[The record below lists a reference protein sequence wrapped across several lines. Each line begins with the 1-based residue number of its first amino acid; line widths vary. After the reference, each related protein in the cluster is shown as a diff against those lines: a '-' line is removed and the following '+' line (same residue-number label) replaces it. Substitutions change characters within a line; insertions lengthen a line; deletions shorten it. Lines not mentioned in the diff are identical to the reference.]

1 MAPYAFRTAV
11 ESRAV
16 KPHRLR
22 LGAGAVRGT
31 HSASRLKADRR
42 CAQACRASTV
52 GRWGVAAGGVRNPY
66 MGRDD
71 TKTAPPVHRSAR
83 LPVPPVQAHAA
94 TLAGIGPGSY
104 VQAVA
109 LIRSVTSCAVRVLY
123 RVFMASSSPTFIVGI
138 DLGTSHTV
146 VAHVPLGGQAPDIRL
161 LAVPQRISATEVRG
175 DSLLPS
181 VRYQAAPGELGDAWQ
196 QPWPPQGA
204 DAHSPAVVGRW
215 ARDLG
220 AAVPMRL
227 VTSAKSWLSHTGVD
241 RTAAILPWGAGDEV
255 VKVSPLAASAS
266 YLAHVATA
274 WDAQHPSAPL
284 TQQTV
289 VLTVPASFDEGARAL
304 TLEAAR
310 LAGLADVHLLEEP
323 KAAFHDWLLLQG
335 EQLAAQLADS
345 RLVLVVDVG
354 GGTTDLT
361 LIRVEPAK
369 TDGELPTLT
378 RTAVGEHLMLGGD
391 NMDLAL
397 AHQLEARLA
406 GAGQRLPAA
415 SFAQLVQRCR
425 IAKEQL
431 LAQDAP
437 EQVRVT
443 LLGTGSRLLAQ
454 TQSAT
459 LTRAQVQQWVV
470 EGFLPLVQLSDQPTK
485 RQSALRGFGL
495 PYPADAAIT
504 RHLAQFLAQHA
515 GGALPDTVLLNGG
528 VFHAHALVQRLTQQ
542 LSDWRG
548 SPVRVL
554 HNPHPDWAV
563 ARGAAAYGLAR
574 WQPQAAP
581 QGLQPNQ
588 PVATVPQAPIA
599 MKSVLP
605 QIGGGSARSY
615 WLLLPGKAGQTPALI
630 CLLPKG
636 TEEGVRVVL
645 SGRRFALKLGQAVR
659 FVLLANS
666 HSSAPAQ
673 AGQLAQLE
681 GEGWVELPPLS
692 TVLPVPEG
700 STTAQVEVQLQASMT
715 EVGTLQVRCTR
726 VQDGVADPAQS
737 WLLPF
742 AVRGAVGQIAAEN
755 AAVNAD
761 TAGAGGQ
768 DDANSSAA
776 QLPQAVALVDR
787 IFGTQAQAVTSKEV
801 RQLRQSLEK
810 LLGPREDWHVGLLRA
825 LFDALLARAKR
836 RRRSADHERVWF
848 NLAGWCLRPGVG
860 AELDVWRITQVWA
873 LYGQGLGHAK
883 EAANWTEWWV
893 FWRRVA
899 AGLDEAQQM
908 QVLEAV
914 AAAMQKTVQ
923 QTTQRNV
930 ASGGG
935 KASFGSYDDMLRLFA
950 AMEAVPWP
958 YRQEMG
964 QWMLQRL
971 KREGESVQ
979 TWWAIGRLAA
989 RQPLA
994 ANAHLV
1000 MPPAAAQ
1007 EFVAAT
1013 LQQDWRRNETAMFAA
1028 VQMARMT
1035 GDIARDLPDAV
1046 RAQVLD
1052 KMRASGAPARW
1063 VAMVEQVVQMEAED
1077 QKRSLGDSLPPGL
1090 VLL

>member
-1 MAPYAFRTAV
+1 MPV
-11 ESRAV
+11 
-16 KPHRLR
+16 
-22 LGAGAVRGT
+22 
-31 HSASRLKADRR
+31 
-42 CAQACRASTV
+42 
-52 GRWGVAAGGVRNPY
+52 
-66 MGRDD
+66 
-71 TKTAPPVHRSAR
+71 APP
-83 LPVPPVQAHAA
+83 
-94 TLAGIGPGSY
+94 
-104 VQAVA
+104 
-109 LIRSVTSCAVRVLY
+109 
-123 RVFMASSSPTFIVGI
+123 SPAFIVGI

-146 VAHVPLGGQAPDIRL
+146 VASVPLGGSAKDIAL
-161 LAVPQRISATEVRG
+161 LQIAQRSTAGEVLAQP
-175 DSLLPS
+175 LLPS

-196 QPWPPQGA
+196 LPWPPQGA
-204 DAHSPAVVGRW
+204 EAATPAVIGRW

-227 VTSAKSWLSHTGVD
+227 VASAKSWLSHTGVD
-241 RTAAILPWGAGDEV
+241 RTAAILPWGAGDDV
-255 VKVSPLAASAS
+255 AKVSPLQASAS
-266 YLAHVATA
+266 YLAHVKAA
-274 WDAQHPSAPL
+274 WDGQHPSAPL
-284 TQQTV
+284 HQQTV

-304 TLEAAR
+304 TLEAAS
-310 LAGLADVHLLEEP
+310 LAGLQQVHLLEEP

-335 EQLAAQLADS
+335 EQLASQLADS

-361 LIRVEPAK
+361 LIRVEAAASEG
-369 TDGELPTLT
+369 DLPVLT

-397 AHQLEARLA
+397 AHQLEPALA

-415 SFAQLVQRCR
+415 RFAQLVQRCR

-437 EQVRVT
+437 GHVTVT
-443 LLGTGSRLLAQ
+443 LLGGGSRLLAQ
-454 TQSAT
+454 SQSVT
-459 LTRAQVQQWVV
+459 LTQAQVQQWVV
-470 EGFLPLVQLSDQPTK
+470 EGFLPPAAMTDHPAK
-485 RQSALRGFGL
+485 RQGALRGFGL
-495 PYPADAAIT
+495 PYPADAAIS

-515 GGALPDTVLLNGG
+515 AGALPDTVLLNGG
-528 VFHAHALVQRLTQQ
+528 VFHAHALVERLTQQ

-574 WQPQAAP
+574 VQAEHAP
-581 QGLQPNQ
+581 
-588 PVATVPQAPIA
+588 ATDPLPASKQSAQTAATAI
-599 MKSVLP
+599 LP

-615 WLLLPGKAGQTPALI
+615 GLLLPGKAGQAPDIL
-630 CLLPKG
+630 CLLPRG
-636 TEEGVRVVL
+636 TPEGVRMVL
-645 SGRRFALKLGQAVR
+645 SGRRFALRLGQAVR

-666 HSSAPAQ
+666 QHSAPMQ
-673 AGQLAQLE
+673 PGQLIKLE

-692 TVLPVPEG
+692 MVLPAPQG
-700 STTAQVEVQLQASMT
+700 QTMAQVEVQLQACMT
-715 EVGTLQVRCTR
+715 EVGTLEVRCTR
-726 VQDGVADPAQS
+726 IQDGVADPAQS

-742 AVRGAVGQIAAEN
+742 SVRGAVGQTAQENPAADADAEST
-755 AAVNAD
+755 ADPKHSKGLKTAD
-761 TAGAGGQ
+761 TL
-768 DDANSSAA
+768 
-776 QLPQAVALVDR
+776 LPQAVAQLDR

-810 LLGPREDWHVGLLRA
+810 LLGGREGWDVGLLRA

-860 AELDVWRITQVWA
+860 AQLDSWRIAQVWS
-873 LYGQGLGHAK
+873 LYEQGLGHAK

-899 AGLDEAQQM
+899 AGLNEEQQM

-914 AAAMQKTVQ
+914 AGAMQKTVQ
-923 QTTQRNV
+923 QTTQRSV

-935 KASFGSYDDMLRLFA
+935 KASLGSYDDMLRLFA
-950 AMEAVPWP
+950 AMEAVPWS

-971 KREGESVQ
+971 KRPDESVQ
-979 TWWAIGRLAA
+979 TWWAIGRVAA

-1007 EFVAAT
+1007 EFLDAT
-1013 LQQDWRRNETAMFAA
+1013 LQQDWRKNETAMFAA
-1028 VQMARMT
+1028 VQIARMT
-1035 GDIARDLPDAV
+1035 GDRARDVPDAV
-1046 RAQVLD
+1046 RQQVLE
-1052 KMRASGAPARW
+1052 KMRASGAPERW
-1063 VAMVEQVVQMEAED
+1063 VTLVEQVVQMEAED
-1077 QKRSLGDSLPPGL
+1077 QKRSLGDSVPPGL
-1090 VLL
+1090 VLLPPGSRAPA

>member
-1 MAPYAFRTAV
+1 MPV
-11 ESRAV
+11 
-16 KPHRLR
+16 
-22 LGAGAVRGT
+22 
-31 HSASRLKADRR
+31 
-42 CAQACRASTV
+42 
-52 GRWGVAAGGVRNPY
+52 
-66 MGRDD
+66 
-71 TKTAPPVHRSAR
+71 APP
-83 LPVPPVQAHAA
+83 
-94 TLAGIGPGSY
+94 
-104 VQAVA
+104 
-109 LIRSVTSCAVRVLY
+109 
-123 RVFMASSSPTFIVGI
+123 SPAFIVGI

-146 VAHVPLGGQAPDIRL
+146 VASVPLGGSAKDIAL
-161 LAVPQRISATEVRG
+161 LQIAQRSTAGEVLAQP
-175 DSLLPS
+175 LLPS

-196 QPWPPQGA
+196 LPWPPQGA
-204 DAHSPAVVGRW
+204 EAATPAVIGRW

-227 VTSAKSWLSHTGVD
+227 VASAKSWLSHTGVD
-241 RTAAILPWGAGDEV
+241 RTAAILPWGAGDDV
-255 VKVSPLAASAS
+255 AKVSPLQASAS
-266 YLAHVATA
+266 YLAHVKAA
-274 WDAQHPSAPL
+274 WDGQHPSAPL
-284 TQQTV
+284 HQQTV

-304 TLEAAR
+304 TLEAAS
-310 LAGLADVHLLEEP
+310 LAGLQQVHLLEEP

-335 EQLAAQLADS
+335 EQLASQLADS

-361 LIRVEPAK
+361 LIRVEAAASEG
-369 TDGELPTLT
+369 DLPVLT

-397 AHQLEARLA
+397 AHQLEPALA
-406 GAGQRLPAA
+406 GTGQRLPAA
-415 SFAQLVQRCR
+415 RFAQLVQRCR

-437 EQVRVT
+437 GHVTVT
-443 LLGTGSRLLAQ
+443 LLGGGSRLLAQ
-454 TQSAT
+454 SQSVMLTQ
-459 LTRAQVQQWVV
+459 AQVQQWVV
-470 EGFLPLVQLSDQPTK
+470 EGFLPPAAMTDHPAK
-485 RQSALRGFGL
+485 RQGALRGFGL
-495 PYPADAAIT
+495 PYPADAAIS

-515 GGALPDTVLLNGG
+515 AGALPDTVLLNGG
-528 VFHAHALVQRLTQQ
+528 VFHAHALVERLTQQ

-574 WQPQAAP
+574 VQAEHAP
-581 QGLQPNQ
+581 
-588 PVATVPQAPIA
+588 ATDRLPASEQSAQTAATAI
-599 MKSVLP
+599 LP

-615 WLLLPGKAGQTPALI
+615 GLLLPGKPGQAPDIL
-630 CLLPKG
+630 CLLPRG
-636 TEEGVRVVL
+636 TPEGVRMVL
-645 SGRRFALKLGQAVR
+645 SGRRFALRLGQAVR

-666 HSSAPAQ
+666 QHSAPMQ
-673 AGQLAQLE
+673 PGQLIKLE

-692 TVLPVPEG
+692 MVLPAPQGQVM
-700 STTAQVEVQLQASMT
+700 AQVEVQLQACMT
-715 EVGTLQVRCTR
+715 EVGTLEVRCTR
-726 VQDGVADPAQS
+726 IQDGVADPAQS

-742 AVRGAVGQIAAEN
+742 SVRGAVGQAAQEN
-755 AAVNAD
+755 PAADADAESTADQKDPKDSKGLKTAD
-761 TAGAGGQ
+761 TL
-768 DDANSSAA
+768 
-776 QLPQAVALVDR
+776 LPQAVAQLDR

-810 LLGPREDWHVGLLRA
+810 LLGGREGWDVGLLRA

-860 AELDVWRITQVWA
+860 AQLDSWRIAQVWS
-873 LYGQGLGHAK
+873 LYEQGLGHAK

-899 AGLDEAQQM
+899 AGLNEEQQM

-914 AAAMQKTVQ
+914 AGAMQKTVQ
-923 QTTQRNV
+923 QTTQRSM

-935 KASFGSYDDMLRLFA
+935 KASLGSYDDMLRLFA
-950 AMEAVPWP
+950 AMEAVPWS

-971 KREGESVQ
+971 KRPDESVQ
-979 TWWAIGRLAA
+979 TWWAIGRVAA

-1007 EFVAAT
+1007 EFLDAT
-1013 LQQDWRRNETAMFAA
+1013 LQQDWRKNETAMFAA
-1028 VQMARMT
+1028 VQIARMT
-1035 GDIARDLPDAV
+1035 GDRARDVPDAV
-1046 RAQVLD
+1046 RQQVLE
-1052 KMRASGAPARW
+1052 KMRASGAPERW
-1063 VAMVEQVVQMEAED
+1063 VTLVEQVVQMEAED
-1077 QKRSLGDSLPPGL
+1077 QKRSLGDSVPPGL
-1090 VLL
+1090 VLLPPGSRAPA